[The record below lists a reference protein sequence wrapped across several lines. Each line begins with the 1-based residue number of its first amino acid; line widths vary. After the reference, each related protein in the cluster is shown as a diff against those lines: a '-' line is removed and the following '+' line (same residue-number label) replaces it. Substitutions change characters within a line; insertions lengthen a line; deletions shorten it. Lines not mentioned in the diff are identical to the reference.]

1 MTKFASRMMMAAAA
15 ASVAFAP
22 IAAQAGTRASDNGA
36 VYAAGAQGVFGDD
49 DDDEGGFD
57 FGGIVLGVAALGL
70 IIGGIFFATDTD
82 DEGQSPGT

>member
-1 MTKFASRMMMAAAA
+1 MTKFASRMMMSAAA

-22 IAAQAGTRASDNGA
+22 IAAQAGTRASDNGD
-36 VYAAGAQGVFGDD
+36 VFAAGAQGVFGDD
-49 DDDEGGFD
+49 DDEGGID

>member
-49 DDDEGGFD
+49 DDEGGFD
-57 FGGIVLGVAALGL
+57 FGGIVLGFAALAL
-70 IIGGIFFATDTD
+70 IGAGIFFATDTD
-82 DEGQSPGT
+82 DKGQSPGT